1 VYVYVPTAIKSYTM
15 DYLNLAI
22 PYTKLDYPI
31 VSKAP
36 EINTDIEYNTSNLDY

>member
-1 VYVYVPTAIKSYTM
+1 M